1 MDPNRS
7 IADRFPDDMV
17 DFTSIPVPFRSFM
30 DPNRRFRVP
39 DRGER
44 SRVTVNSIRFRPV
57 EGRNRRVPV
66 PFSSK
71 DVVDRS
77 KMVPFLAEIVAF
89 MSKAVPLRS
98 VMDLFLS
105 ESVPYD
111 QKTNLGFNCFRCHT
125 KM

>member
-1 MDPNRS
+1 M
-7 IADRFPDDMV
+7 
-17 DFTSIPVPFRSFM
+17 
-30 DPNRRFRVP
+30 
-39 DRGER
+39 
-44 SRVTVNSIRFRPV
+44 NSVRFRPV

-105 ESVPYD
+105 ESDSVSGCESPSY
-111 QKTNLGFNCFRCHT
+111 GFSCAGSDTPDETDSSLTCSSGVVASDRYTEFCCE
-125 KM
+125 